1 MDVDRDKTDTYCIPL
16 NKSNGTLDRR
26 EKNTKLKEVR
36 LNKFCIPESFN
47 TKISHQFFDYTI
59 TFVNPQL

>member
-1 MDVDRDKTDTYCIPL
+1 MDVDRDKTDAYCIPL

-36 LNKFCIPESFN
+36 LNKFVYQKALIQTFHTSFL
-47 TKISHQFFDYTI
+47 I
-59 TFVNPQL
+59 TQ